1 VTREF
6 QVAGRGGVPVGA
18 SAAVVNVA
26 VVGPVAAGHVTVHPC
41 VAKVPNASL
50 LNYGAGQVIA
60 NGAIVKLS
68 AKGSLCVTT
77 HATTDLIIDATG
89 YLP

>member
-1 VTREF
+1 
-6 QVAGRGGVPVGA
+6 VPADA
-18 SAAVVNVA
+18 SAAIVNVA
-26 VVGPVAAGHVTVHPC
+26 VIGPSGVGHVTAHPC
-41 VAKVPNASL
+41 LSKPPNASL
-50 LNYGAGQVIA
+50 LNYSAGQVIA

-68 AKGSLCVTT
+68 ATGSLCVTT